1 MQGLQPSIDT
11 CYLTMR
17 DKAACHY
24 LHFSENINI
33 VAQCFNY
40 AKHVFPLSS
49 LVHNLKAIQ
58 VANVLGVATNGSAAT
73 PTTFKQREAGAG
85 VGVCNAITSVLL
97 ALLHKKNKE
106 AAMSVINI
114 ERIFWRNPYTL
125 SNRSDKRGGMRS
137 LGLCLWIREN

>member
-1 MQGLQPSIDT
+1 MCSP
-11 CYLTMR
+11 M
-17 DKAACHY
+17 
-24 LHFSENINI
+24 
-33 VAQCFNY
+33 
-40 AKHVFPLSS
+40 SS

-85 VGVCNAITSVLL
+85 FGFGVCNAITSVLL
-97 ALLHKKNKE
+97 AFPHKKSKE

-125 SNRSDKRGGMRS
+125 SNRSDKRSGMRS
-137 LGLCLWIREN
+137 LGLCLWIRETQVRQEP

>member
-1 MQGLQPSIDT
+1 
-11 CYLTMR
+11 
-17 DKAACHY
+17 
-24 LHFSENINI
+24 
-33 VAQCFNY
+33 
-40 AKHVFPLSS
+40 
-49 LVHNLKAIQ
+49 

>member
-1 MQGLQPSIDT
+1 VTIEGIKGQFASLQQWHCRNTKKTLSVTEECRGLQPSIDT

-40 AKHVFPLSS
+40 AKHVFPMSS

-58 VANVLGVATNGSAAT
+58 VANVLGVATNGSTAKPA
-73 PTTFKQREAGAG
+73 TFKQREAGAQ
-85 VGVCNAITSVLL
+85 VGICNAITTLQVFFLL
-97 ALLHKKNKE
+97 RYTRRAR
-106 AAMSVINI
+106 
-114 ERIFWRNPYTL
+114 ER
-125 SNRSDKRGGMRS
+125 
-137 LGLCLWIREN
+137 LCTSST